1 MYSGVAPPIA
11 GVGPKAGTQRVVN
24 RLTLALHA
32 SVALV
37 ALSIAFVLFDNSL
50 FAWHP
55 AFMSIG
61 YIVFMTE
68 GLIAAIHFRHI
79 DGPDRV
85 KAIWS
90 HALLQIRALVCVLIG
105 FGVIY
110 RNKILL
116 GKPHFMSLH
125 AKFGL
130 ATLILSV
137 LMPLW
142 GLVSFRRMGIIQKFP
157 ERWQPRIKALHR
169 QLGLLTWL
177 LALVTIELALPHPA
191 VAKGRLTQAWQA
203 GVALIGVLLLG
214 LSLKAV
220 VTPKS
225 LGGAEDPLSK
235 TV

>member
-1 MYSGVAPPIA
+1 MYAMTSQPVPAAKPPQ
-11 GVGPKAGTQRVVN
+11 QRVLGQ
-24 RLTLALHA
+24 LTLALHCT
-32 SVALV
+32 VACV
-37 ALSIAFVLFDNSL
+37 ALSIAFVLFDNTL

-68 GLIAAIHFRHI
+68 GLIAAIQFRHI
-79 DGPDRV
+79 DGPERV

-90 HALLQIRALVCVLIG
+90 HALLQLRALICVLIG

-130 ATLILSV
+130 ATLVLSI

-142 GLVSFRRMGIIQKFP
+142 GLVSFRRMGFIQRFP
-157 ERWQPRIKALHR
+157 ERWQPRIKAAHR

-191 VAKGRLTQAWQA
+191 VHKGHLTTAWQA
-203 GVALIGVLLLG
+203 GVGLLAVLLG
-214 LSLKAV
+214 ALSIKSFAG
-220 VTPKS
+220 PKQ
-225 LGGAEDPLSK
+225 LGGPEDALCK

>member
-1 MYSGVAPPIA
+1 MYATLTTTPSVVTKP
-11 GVGPKAGTQRVVN
+11 TQHRIIG
-24 RLTLALHA
+24 RLTLALHCV
-32 SVALV
+32 VACV
-37 ALSIAFVLFDNSL
+37 ALSIAFILFDNTL

-61 YIVFMTE
+61 YVVFMTE
-68 GLIAAIHFRHI
+68 GLIAAIHFRQI
-79 DGPDRV
+79 DGHERV

-90 HALLQIRALVCVLIG
+90 HALLQLRAVICIVIG

-116 GKPHFMSLH
+116 GKPHFVSLH

-130 ATLILSV
+130 ATLILSI

-142 GLVSFRRMGIIQKFP
+142 GLVSFRRMGIIQRFP
-157 ERWQPRIKALHR
+157 EVWQPRIKAAHR
-169 QLGLLTWL
+169 QLGFITWL

-191 VAKGRLTQAWQA
+191 VKKGWLTLAWQG
-203 GVALIGVLLLG
+203 GVGVIAVLLSV
-214 LSLKAV
+214 LSAKAV
-220 VTPKS
+220 GGPKHFS
-225 LGGAEDPLSK
+225 GPEDALCK

>member
-1 MYSGVAPPIA
+1 MYASTPVTPTASRPLQ
-11 GVGPKAGTQRVVN
+11 QRIIG
-24 RLTLALHA
+24 RLTLALHCT
-32 SVALV
+32 VACV
-37 ALSIAFVLFDNSL
+37 ALSIAFVLFDNTL

-68 GLIAAIHFRHI
+68 GLIAAIHFRQI
-79 DGPDRV
+79 DGPERV

-90 HALLQIRALVCVLIG
+90 HALLQLRAVICVIIG

-110 RNKILL
+110 RRKIIL
-116 GKPHFMSLH
+116 GKPHFVSLH

-130 ATLILSV
+130 ATLILSI

-142 GLVSFRRMGIIQKFP
+142 GL
-157 ERWQPRIKALHR
+157 
-169 QLGLLTWL
+169 LGLLTWL

-191 VAKGRLTQAWQA
+191 VNKGWLTLAWQ
-203 GVALIGVLLLG
+203 IGVGLIAVLLG
-214 LSLKAV
+214 LLSFKTV
-220 VTPKS
+220 VGAKQ
-225 LGGAEDPLSK
+225 LGGPEDALCK